1 MRRGAGTT
9 AKPPKRTTI
18 LQGDFMKLYIK
29 KLKNNA
35 IIPKQQ
41 TAGSAGYDLSAC
53 IDSPVIINPGEIK
66 KIPTGLSVAL
76 DENNAVILIYARSS
90 LATKFGLTL
99 ANCVGVV
106 DSDYRGEIIVAM
118 INQGNLPYTINNGER
133 IAQMVITPIYTPEIV
148 QTDELSE
155 TERGTGGFGS
165 TGKQ

>member
-1 MRRGAGTT
+1 
-9 AKPPKRTTI
+9 
-18 LQGDFMKLYIK
+18 MKLYIK
-29 KLKNNA
+29 KLNDNA
-35 IIPKQQ
+35 IVPKQQ
-41 TAGSAGYDLSAC
+41 TIGSAGYDLSAC
-53 IDSPVIINPGEIK
+53 IDSPVIINPGETK

-76 DENNAVILIYARSS
+76 DENNTVILIYARSS

-106 DSDYRGEIIVAM
+106 DSDYRGEIIIAM
-118 INQGNLPYTINNGER
+118 INQGKLPYKINNGER

-148 QTDELSE
+148 QADELSE